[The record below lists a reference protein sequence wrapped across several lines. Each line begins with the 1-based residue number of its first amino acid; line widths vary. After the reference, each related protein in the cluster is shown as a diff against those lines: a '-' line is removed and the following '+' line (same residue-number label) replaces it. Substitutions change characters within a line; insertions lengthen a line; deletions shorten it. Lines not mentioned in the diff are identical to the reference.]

1 MLSPHGLRVLIAF
14 LLAPLAAPLAF
25 SVVVVF
31 IGLFGPHAGPSFG
44 ASLDLVLTVFAVG
57 APLAY
62 AAALLAGGPI
72 YLALRMLGLVHRVPL
87 WIAGAAIGAMVGL
100 VLAPH
105 LRGDLFSIRFSWW
118 AAALLGV
125 VSAESFLR
133 LLGEG
138 REREGI
144 VTN

>member
-1 MLSPHGLRVLIAF
+1 MLSPHGLRLLVAF
-14 LLAPLAAPLAF
+14 LLAPLTAPLAF

-31 IGLFGPHAGPSFG
+31 VALFGPHASPSFG
-44 ASLDLVLTVFAVG
+44 ASLDLVLAVFAVG

-62 AAALLAGGPI
+62 AAALLAGGPV
-72 YLALRMLGLVHRVPL
+72 YLALRMLGLVQRVPL
-87 WIAGAAIGAMVGL
+87 WIAGAAIGAVVGV

-105 LRGDLFSIRFSWW
+105 LRGDLFAIRFPWW
-118 AAALLGV
+118 AGALLGV

-133 LLGEG
+133 LMGEG
-138 REREGI
+138 SGREGI